1 MCARPENDLDM
12 EPELAYARTRDGVSI
27 AWTSSGSGPTVVLL
41 PGVPFSDAVAEWRI
55 PVLRRAFERLA
66 GSVRLIQYDG
76 RGTGHSQR
84 DVTDLSLDAMLLDLE
99 AVLAAAGARRYALI
113 GYYASCLPAIA
124 AAARNRDAV
133 THLILFGGAVRGW
146 SPMSGSGTQALLSLI
161 ERDWDTF
168 VESVT
173 HAWLGWPDPAEAAQA
188 ADWFRA
194 ATTPAI
200 ARAILQATSAMD
212 VTTDAAKV
220 ACPTLVLHRSDAPV
234 ITLAMSE
241 ELVTTI
247 PNASLRL
254 LAGSSATLFFEETDT
269 VVDEILT
276 FVTGSTVAASATGA
290 AKPSAA
296 TNLTSRELDVLRL
309 VAGGETNAEIAAR
322 LKISIN
328 TVERHV
334 TNLYRKIDA
343 RGRADA
349 AAYAIRNGLA

>member
-1 MCARPENDLDM
+1 MGARPENDLDM

-27 AWTSSGSGPTVVLL
+27 AWTSTGSGPALVLM
-41 PGVPFSDAVAEWRI
+41 PGVPFSDAIAEWQI

-84 DVTDLSLDAMLLDLE
+84 DVSDLSLEAMLRDLE
-99 AVLAAAGARRYALI
+99 AVLAAAGVRRYALL

-124 AAARNRDAV
+124 AAARGPNEV
-133 THLILFGGAVRGW
+133 TQLILFGGAVRGW

-200 ARAILQATSAMD
+200 ARATLQAMSAMD
-212 VTTDAAKV
+212 VTADAARV
-220 ACPTLVLHRSDAPV
+220 ACPTLVLHRSEAPV

-241 ELVTTI
+241 ELVATI
-247 PNASLRL
+247 PEAQLRL

-269 VVDEILT
+269 VVDEILA
-276 FVTGSTVAASATGA
+276 FMTGSASAGA
-290 AKPSAA
+290 TKPSAGH
-296 TNLTSRELDVLRL
+296 LTTRELDVLRL
-309 VAGGETNAEIAAR
+309 VAAGETNAEIAAR

-349 AAYAIRNGLA
+349 AAYAVRNGLA

>member
-1 MCARPENDLDM
+1 ML
-12 EPELAYARTRDGVSI
+12 
-27 AWTSSGSGPTVVLL
+27 VLM

-84 DVTDLSLDAMLLDLE
+84 DVSDLSLDAMVRDLE
-99 AVLAAAGARRYALI
+99 AVVAAAGAGRHALL

-124 AAARNRDAV
+124 AAARSPEAV
-133 THLILFGGAVRGW
+133 TQLILFGGAVRGW

-173 HAWLGWPDPAEAAQA
+173 HAWLGWPDPDEAAQA

-220 ACPTLVLHRSDAPV
+220 ACPTLVLHRSGAPV

-247 PNASLRL
+247 PKAQLRL

-269 VVDEILT
+269 VVDEILA
-276 FVTGSTVAASATGA
+276 FVTGTAAAGAT
-290 AKPSAA
+290 KPSAGH
-296 TNLTSRELDVLRL
+296 LTTRELDVLRL
-309 VAGGETNAEIAAR
+309 VAGGESNAEIAAR

-328 TVERHV
+328 TVERHI

-349 AAYAIRNGLA
+349 AAYAIRKGLA

>member
-1 MCARPENDLDM
+1 LEANV
-12 EPELAYARTRDGVSI
+12 AYARTRDGVSI
-27 AWTSSGSGPTVVLL
+27 AWTSSGSGPVLVL
-41 PGVPFSDAVAEWRI
+41 MPGVPFSDAVAEWRI

-84 DVTDLSLDAMLLDLE
+84 DVSDLSLDAMVRDLE
-99 AVLAAAGARRYALI
+99 AVLLAAGARRYALL

-124 AAARNRDAV
+124 AAARNPSDV
-133 THLILFGGAVRGW
+133 TQLILFGGAVRGW
-146 SPMSGSGTQALLSLI
+146 SPMSGGGTQALLSLI

-200 ARAILQATSAMD
+200 ARATLQAMSAMD
-212 VTTDAAKV
+212 VTADAARV

-241 ELVTTI
+241 ELATTI
-247 PNASLRL
+247 PAAELRL

-269 VVDEILT
+269 VVDEILA
-276 FVTGSTVAASATGA
+276 FVTGSAAAASAAGA
-290 AKPSAA
+290 AKRGAGRQHGH
-296 TNLTSRELDVLRL
+296 LTSRELDVLRL

>member
-1 MCARPENDLDM
+1 M
-12 EPELAYARTRDGVSI
+12 
-27 AWTSSGSGPTVVLL
+27 

-66 GSVRLIQYDG
+66 GSLRLIQYDG

-84 DVTDLSLDAMLLDLE
+84 DVSDLSLDAMVLDLE
-99 AVLAAAGARRYALI
+99 AVLAAADARRFALL

-124 AAARNRDAV
+124 AAARNPEAA

-188 ADWFRA
+188 ANWFRA

-220 ACPTLVLHRSDAPV
+220 ACPTLVFHRSDAPV

-241 ELVTTI
+241 ELVTAI
-247 PNASLRL
+247 PKAQLRL
-254 LAGSSATLFFEETDT
+254 LAGSSATLFFEETEA
-269 VVDEILT
+269 VVDEILA
-276 FVTGSTVAASATGA
+276 FVTGSATAESAATGA
-290 AKPSAA
+290 KPGAGRRR
-296 TNLTSRELDVLRL
+296 TNLTPRELDVLRL